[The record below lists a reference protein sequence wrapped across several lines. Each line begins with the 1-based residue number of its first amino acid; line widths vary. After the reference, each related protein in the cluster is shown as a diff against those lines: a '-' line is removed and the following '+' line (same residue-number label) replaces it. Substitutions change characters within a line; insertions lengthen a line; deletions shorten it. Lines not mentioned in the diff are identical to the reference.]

1 MQPTSVLIMAHVLQS
16 HQGVHNVNMSYLQ
29 DYVIGDHS
37 DPICEDLMN
46 FDLFANYDLLSYE
59 KVAQDYYWLKFMD
72 KEIQLIEK
80 NSTQD
85 LTNLFNSMK
94 SIGVKWVYKTKHKT
108 NGEVSHFKVRLMVQ
122 VLAS

>member
-1 MQPTSVLIMAHVLQS
+1 
-16 HQGVHNVNMSYLQ
+16 MSYLK

-59 KVAQDYYWLKFMD
+59 KVSQDYYWLKFMD

-80 NSTQD
+80 NST
-85 LTNLFNSMK
+85 
-94 SIGVKWVYKTKHKT
+94 
-108 NGEVSHFKVRLMVQ
+108 
-122 VLAS
+122 